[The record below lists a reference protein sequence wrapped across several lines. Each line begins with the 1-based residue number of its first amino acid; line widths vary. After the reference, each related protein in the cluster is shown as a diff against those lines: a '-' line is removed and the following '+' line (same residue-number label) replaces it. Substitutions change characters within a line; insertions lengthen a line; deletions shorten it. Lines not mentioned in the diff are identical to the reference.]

1 MIGCVLISRAA
12 IETSTGQIRVSVLAL
27 LGAIIV
33 LSACLLVVLKRVKDL
48 NYSRILML
56 YIILINILVNIEQS
70 FAVNEP
76 TSQLEFYAVLVC
88 SFLLRLNSF
97 FLVTFFCIVS
107 MVCYCFL
114 NFSNILAINEDSY
127 WNKVETY
134 FRILNILGFTLILAM
149 YAYWDETTRKI
160 GFVVNFRKQKEF
172 QKSKQILNI
181 LVPSIVRSKIQEGQ
195 KNFSDAQGMVTIV
208 FCDIEGFDE
217 LVRLYEGKELIEL
230 LDQTYNAFD

>member
-1 MIGCVLISRAA
+1 MLV
-12 IETSTGQIRVSVLAL
+12 L

-33 LSACLLVVLKRVKDL
+33 LSAGLLIVLKRVKDL
-48 NYSRILML
+48 NYGRILML
-56 YIILINILVNIEQS
+56 YIVLINILVNIEES
-70 FAVNEP
+70 FAVSEP
-76 TSQLEFYAVLVC
+76 TSQLEFYAVLLC

-97 FLVTFFCIVS
+97 FMVSFLCIVS
-107 MVCYCFL
+107 LVCYCFL
-114 NFSNILAINEDSY
+114 NFGNILTINDETY

-134 FRILNILGFTLILAM
+134 FRILNILSFALILIL

-195 KNFSDAQGMVTIV
+195 KNFSDA
-208 FCDIEGFDE
+208 
-217 LVRLYEGKELIEL
+217 
-230 LDQTYNAFD
+230 